1 MQKCIDSKIMM
12 MYHVRYSEEVKKMDL
27 SKAILTYRAKN
38 RLSVRAMADKCGVS
52 TQTIYHIEN
61 GLQSPSR
68 ITAEKIRLVVEGEDN
83 GCISK

>member
-1 MQKCIDSKIMM
+1 
-12 MYHVRYSEEVKKMDL
+12 MDL

-68 ITAEKIRLVVEGEDN
+68 IRAEKIRLVVEGEEKD
-83 GCISK
+83 GSVC

>member
-68 ITAEKIRLVVEGEDN
+68 ITAEKIRLVVEGEEN
-83 GCISK
+83 GSISK